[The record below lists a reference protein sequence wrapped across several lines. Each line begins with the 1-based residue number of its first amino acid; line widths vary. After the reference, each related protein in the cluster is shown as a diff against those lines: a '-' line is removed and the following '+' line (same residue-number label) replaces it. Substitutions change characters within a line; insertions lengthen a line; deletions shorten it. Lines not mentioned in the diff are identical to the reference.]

1 MKLTK
6 FLYGLLGI
14 FLAVLIYYAGWKLI
28 MGMTGNKERFSDG
41 PASPQT
47 QVAPAG
53 KNQDTKH
60 LFDKGGLPNM
70 VLDTST
76 QVERPY
82 LTNPINSL
90 DDYEYNLVF
99 QNEGERDLSNQQKNA
114 LTSQYPFDWSKYPPS
129 AAQFQ
134 AGASQMYQAK
144 PTGHIPSD
152 TYKAI
157 EGASLAPPDMDATE
171 AEERKI
177 LSTYTPKHAG
187 DLTTYNVEDA
197 RELIHKVYDARG
209 LVPEITEQPNNV
221 YEVNYTRKKDEE
233 IIYEDDA
240 PALGAMGQTY
250 SNPNSFEANVR
261 VPSAATD
268 TAAGLDPFYEARTSM
283 RTSKNDY
290 TKWTPGL
297 ERMFAPTYEKTKW
310 N

>member
-6 FLYGLLGI
+6 FLYGLAGI
-14 FLAVLIYYAGWKLI
+14 FLAVLVYYAIWKLV
-28 MGMTGNKERFSDG
+28 MGARRKSEGFTDG
-41 PASPQT
+41 PAST
-47 QVAPAG
+47 RTEVAPAG
-53 KNQDTKH
+53 KKQDTAH
-60 LFDKGGLPNM
+60 LFDKDHLPNM

-99 QNEGERDLSNQQKNA
+99 QNEGERDLSDTQKNV
-114 LTSQYPFDWSKYPPS
+114 LTAQYPFDWSKYPPS

-144 PTGHIPSD
+144 PTDPIPTD

-157 EGASLAPPDMDATE
+157 EGASLAPPDMEATE

-177 LSTYTPKHAG
+177 LSTYAPKHAG

-209 LVPEITEQPNNV
+209 LIPEIVEQPNNV
-221 YEVNYTRKKDEE
+221 YEVNYTREKDEK
-233 IIYEDDA
+233 IVYEDDP

-268 TAAGLDPFYEARTSM
+268 TAAGFDPFYEPRTSM

-297 ERMFAPTYEKTKW
+297 ERMFAPTYEKTAW